1 MALIKIPQI
10 KLPGIFPLRVVIAR
24 NPLIVVEEY
33 KAKVNSFPKEV
44 HPFNSKEGKR
54 LEGILHNVFD
64 LQEEQAS
71 NPEVYQA
78 WNEVA
83 NDILIRLPN
92 YVGNGKEYI
101 KLKYLP
107 QSGELKQ

>member
-10 KLPGIFPLRVVIAR
+10 KLPGIFPLRVVLTR

-33 KAKVNSFPKEV
+33 KSKVNSFSKEV
-44 HPFNSKEGKR
+44 HSFNSKEGKR
-54 LEGILHNVFD
+54 LEGILHDVLN

-71 NPEVYQA
+71 NLEVYQA

-83 NDILIRLPN
+83 NNILIRLPR
-92 YVGNGKEYI
+92 YVGGRY
-101 KLKYLP
+101 
-107 QSGELKQ
+107 KQ